1 MPAVPDGAD
10 WVLVDRARIDAAWLQ
25 LSAWLG
31 PMRACARLGRSHCS
45 GRRRRWTTCPLDAGH
60 ARRGRAR
67 PENAPMKHP
76 ILLALAAG
84 LLVLVAAFAAPLWQ
98 LLHGPAAVA
107 GASGA
112 GAEQGLPWQVQALPE
127 GLSRVFGLVPGVDTL
142 AQAQARVGDGLQV
155 ALIARLGEVGTLEA
169 LADPFVAGF
178 VSGRLVL
185 AFEVPAEALARW
197 RAQAAR
203 SQAMND
209 GVRRF
214 ALRPADLDEARRA
227 PLVGIS
233 FVPVVRLTE
242 ADLRQRFGPPTEQR
256 ALDGGA
262 AVLLYPALGLSASVG
277 PASRGVLQYVAP
289 RDFEARLRAP
299 LGRPYKAASVP

>member
-1 MPAVPDGAD
+1 
-10 WVLVDRARIDAAWLQ
+10 
-25 LSAWLG
+25 
-31 PMRACARLGRSHCS
+31 
-45 GRRRRWTTCPLDAGH
+45 
-60 ARRGRAR
+60 
-67 PENAPMKHP
+67 MKHP

-98 LLHGPAAVA
+98 LLRGPGSV
-107 GASGA
+107 GA
-112 GAEQGLPWQVQALPE
+112 GPGLAAQAPGLPWQVQALPD
-127 GLSRVFGLVPGVDTL
+127 GVSQVFGLLPGRDSL
-142 AQAQARVGDGLQV
+142 AQAQGRVGDGLQV
-155 ALIARLGEVGTLEA
+155 ALVARLGEVGSLEA

-185 AFEVPAEALARW
+185 AFDVPAEALARW
-197 RAQAAR
+197 RTQATH
-203 SQAMND
+203 SEAMSD

-214 ALRPADLDEARRA
+214 TLRRADLDEARRA

-233 FVPVVRLTE
+233 FVPAVRLSE
-242 ADLRQRFGPPTEQR
+242 ADVRQRFGPPTEQR
-256 ALDGGA
+256 APGDGV

-299 LGRPYKAASVP
+299 LGAPAKPASAP